1 MWHSRWYTLYRP
13 VQQEIHLRETSKLGV
28 ERNTVGIPSRL
39 FHRAINT
46 WCLCTKVS
54 VVMSRPPIR
63 VEDKSLLS
71 SKWKYV
77 LFTQSLTFSN
87 NSGTRGGLQA
97 TVTGRGMLAKK
108 IFDVKKSDIIRT
120 KRQKTFFLIKTNDLF
135 TPYHKKCLKYT
146 EFWQYWQMWSLFW
159 YKRFGD
165 DFTDLVFSFSSWIR
179 KSLKYFGFH
188 SYVSLCWL
196 HWQLSFIG

>member
-1 MWHSRWYTLYRP
+1 MYRP
-13 VQQEIHLRETSKLGV
+13 VQQDIHLRETSKLGV

-63 VEDKSLLS
+63 IEERSLLS
-71 SKWKYV
+71 SKCKYV

-97 TVTGRGMLAKK
+97 TVTGRGMLDKK
-108 IFDVKKSDIIRT
+108 IFVKKSDTYYQKKTT
-120 KRQKTFFLIKTNDLF
+120 KNIFLVIKTNDLF
-135 TPYHKKCLKYT
+135 TPYHNKCWSILNSDSIGKWYLYFDT
-146 EFWQYWQMWSLFW
+146 NQSELNSSTCYFHSRSELENLTYIFW
-159 YKRFGD
+159 
-165 DFTDLVFSFSSWIR
+165 FSF
-179 KSLKYFGFH
+179 
-188 SYVSLCWL
+188 
-196 HWQLSFIG
+196 

>member
-1 MWHSRWYTLYRP
+1 MHFSFGVSCYFFPIFCSFFLVWYWWWFTLYRP
-13 VQQEIHLRETSKLGV
+13 VQDIHLRETSKLGV

-63 VEDKSLLS
+63 IEERSLLS
-71 SKWKYV
+71 SKCKYV

-108 IFDVKKSDIIRT
+108 IFDVKKLDIIR
-120 KRQKTFFLIKTNDLF
+120 KKAKKTFF
-135 TPYHKKCLKYT
+135 
-146 EFWQYWQMWSLFW
+146 SL
-159 YKRFGD
+159 
-165 DFTDLVFSFSSWIR
+165 
-179 KSLKYFGFH
+179 
-188 SYVSLCWL
+188 
-196 HWQLSFIG
+196 